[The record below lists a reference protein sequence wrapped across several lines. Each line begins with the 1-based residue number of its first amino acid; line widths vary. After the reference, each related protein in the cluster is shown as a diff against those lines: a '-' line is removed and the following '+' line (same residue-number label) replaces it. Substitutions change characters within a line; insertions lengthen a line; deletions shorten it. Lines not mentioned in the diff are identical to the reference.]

1 MTKRLKK
8 VAALLQDKQICSV
21 EQVLALKNKYKD
33 CSSKMDETFTISF
46 KLNIDPKKTD
56 QNVRGYVVMNSPIY
70 KNPKVLVFTKNKI
83 ENNNENIIFASDTLD
98 EIDIKARK
106 MNSKNGAFKIGNFDF
121 CVASQDMMSVLP
133 KVAKLL
139 GTKGLMP
146 NTKYGTVAQNVSDI
160 LEKVS
165 SGKYVKFTSSSDG
178 TVYVPFSKLN
188 SNDTDFVNNMKL
200 AIEAVNL
207 AKPAAVKGDYIKA
220 VHISSTMG
228 FVAKLDHKNI

>member
-8 VAALLQDKQICSV
+8 VATLLQEKQACSI
-21 EQVLALKNKYKD
+21 EQVIALKNKYKD
-33 CSSKMDETFTISF
+33 CASKMDETFTISF

-56 QNVRGYVVMNSPIY
+56 QNVRGYVIMNSPIY
-70 KNPKVLVFTKNKI
+70 KDPKVLVFTKNKN
-83 ENNNENIIFASDTLD
+83 ESNNENIIFASDTLD
-98 EIDIKARK
+98 EIDIKTKK
-106 MNSKNGAFKIGNFDF
+106 MNGKNGAFKIGNFDF

-146 NTKYGTVAQNVSDI
+146 NTKYGTVSQNINDI

-165 SGKYVKFTSSSDG
+165 SGKYVKFASSSDG

-188 SNDTDFVNNMKL
+188 ANDAHFLNNMKL
-200 AIEAVNL
+200 AIEAVNA
-207 AKPAAVKGDYIKA
+207 AKPATVKGDYIKA

-228 FVAKLDHKNI
+228 FVAKLDYKNI